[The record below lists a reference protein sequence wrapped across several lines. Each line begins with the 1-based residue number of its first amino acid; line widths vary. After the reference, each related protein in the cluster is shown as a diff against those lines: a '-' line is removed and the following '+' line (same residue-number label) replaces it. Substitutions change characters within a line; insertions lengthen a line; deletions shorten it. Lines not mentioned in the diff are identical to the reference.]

1 VNSELSQDALTVG
14 LVDEAEHRRAAIR
27 VADQIGREH
36 PHQLDDLMPKLAGR
50 ELAQEPAIAAGVLE
64 LLDQLGIHPDR
75 IRRRK

>member
-1 VNSELSQDALTVG
+1 MNAELSQDALVHAP
-14 LVDEAEHRRAAIR
+14 VDGTTQRRAAVRI
-27 VADQIGREH
+27 ADQLGREN

-64 LLDQLGIHPDR
+64 LLDVLGLHPDR

>member
-1 VNSELSQDALTVG
+1 MNSELSQDALSVG

-36 PHQLDDLMPKLAGR
+36 PDPRDDVMPKLAGR
-50 ELAQEPAIAAGVLE
+50 ELARDPVIAASYLE
-64 LLDQLGIHPDR
+64 LLDQLGIKPQH